1 MVSPVPAVA
10 PDDKSSTTAAP
21 ASDGAGAWQV
31 GLCGGCCKSAGCAG
45 CCCPCCVVGANQ
57 KMIETGEVVQVCD
70 GAGGLC
76 CLHAVLG
83 GTIQGV
89 AIFALGPLAGL
100 AHFGSLVGGCYVRP
114 NLREKYNIPGNA
126 CGDCCV
132 HYWCGPCATCQEYE
146 ELTTRLAPKA

>member
-1 MVSPVPAVA
+1 MCESSA
-10 PDDKSSTTAAP
+10 P
-21 ASDGAGAWQV
+21 
-31 GLCGGCCKSAGCAG
+31 
-45 CCCPCCVVGANQ
+45 GANQ

-100 AHFGSLVGGCYVRP
+100 AHFGSLVG
-114 NLREKYNIPGNA
+114 NA

>member
-1 MVSPVPAVA
+1 
-10 PDDKSSTTAAP
+10 
-21 ASDGAGAWQV
+21 
-31 GLCGGCCKSAGCAG
+31 
-45 CCCPCCVVGANQ
+45 
-57 KMIETGEVVQVCD
+57 MIETGEVVQVCD

-114 NLREKYNIPGNA
+114 NLREKYNIPGARPSASPPPSPPRSPPLFPKRVFRLLFTGNA

-132 HYWCGPCATCQEYE
+132 PYWCGPFATCQEYE